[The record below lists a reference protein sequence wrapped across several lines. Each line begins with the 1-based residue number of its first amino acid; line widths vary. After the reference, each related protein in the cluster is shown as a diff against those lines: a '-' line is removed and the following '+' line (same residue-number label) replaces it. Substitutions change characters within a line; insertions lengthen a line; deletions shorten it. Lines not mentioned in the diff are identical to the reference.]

1 MKRVYILTLALALLL
16 TACGADAPMDS
27 ETPSATEKQT
37 VAPETAPP
45 SELPGPEGTAPAES
59 PAPESADPT
68 EMPTLENSA
77 SAETADPTSA
87 MPTETPAPA
96 NTFPAETYAPVSSAP
111 ETAPPS
117 ESAAP
122 THLPEPTKSIDEQES
137 NTMTIT
143 INGQVF
149 YTTLYDNETVAALK
163 EKMPLTLNMSELNG
177 NEKYNYLPF
186 TLPTNAG
193 NPGQIHAGDLMLY
206 GSDCLVL
213 FYESFPTSYRYTP
226 VGRVNDPSGLADAVG
241 GGGVQVT
248 FALS

>member
-16 TACGADAPMDS
+16 TACTAGAPADS
-27 ETPSATEKQT
+27 EVPSATETQT
-37 VAPETAPP
+37 VAPETAAP
-45 SELPGPEGTAPAES
+45 SEIPGSESTAPVESPVPESTAPAETPTS
-59 PAPESADPT
+59 ESSAP
-68 EMPTLENSA
+68 
-77 SAETADPTSA
+77 AETAAPTSEA
-87 MPTETPAPA
+87 PTQTRAPA
-96 NTFPAETYAPVSSAP
+96 NTAPAETYAPASSAP
-111 ETAPPS
+111 ETASP

-122 THLPEPTKSIDEQES
+122 VQIPEPTNPIKEQES

-143 INGQVF
+143 INGQTF
-149 YTTLYDNETVAALK
+149 LATLYDNETVAALK

-186 TLPTNAG
+186 SLPTNAG

-226 VGRVNDPSGLADAVG
+226 IGRVNDPSGLADTVG
-241 GGGVQVT
+241 GGSVQVT
-248 FALS
+248 FAAQ